1 MNKSKTIS
9 LKLLSLLLAAIFTVG
24 TVTGCGS
31 SASTD
36 TESSVQTNSEESVV
50 LRVGAQ
56 PYPLYSPIYVAYE
69 KGYLEEELAA
79 VGASYEWKEFK
90 SGSLVNEAAAAGEVD
105 MGFMADLPA
114 IVSRSTGQPVEIVTN
129 VAYGEKALAVLIRPD
144 SDIESVADLKG
155 RKVAYTTGSYTQH
168 LIALLLANEGLS
180 LDDIESINLAAGD
193 QAAALTNG
201 DVDAIVTWE
210 QYVSQFISDG
220 IAKLLA
226 DGTGV
231 KRGNM
236 ITYFETDFAEANPE
250 VVKAYIRALNRANEF
265 IEENP
270 DETAEL
276 AANTFGVDLEVM
288 KTILGNLTF
297 TTELTEDDIAEITKV
312 KDFSLEQG
320 LISNDV
326 DMDSFINTEYLD
338 AVSQE

>member
-1 MNKSKTIS
+1 MK
-9 LKLLSLLLAAIFTVG
+9 KLLSLLLAASLVLG
-24 TVTGCGS
+24 VLTGCGS
-31 SASTD
+31 SAGN
-36 TESSVQTNSEESVV
+36 ESSTEADSGESVV

-56 PYPLYSPIYVAYE
+56 PYPLYTSIYVAHQQ
-69 KGYLEEELAA
+69 GYLEEELEA
-79 VGASYEWKEFK
+79 VGATYEWKEFK
-90 SGSLVNEAAAAGEVD
+90 SGSLVNEAAASGEVD

-114 IVSRSTGQPVEIVTN
+114 IISRSTGQPVEIVNN

-144 SDIESVADLKG
+144 SDITSVADLKD

-220 IAKLLA
+220 TAKLLA

-231 KRGNM
+231 KKGNM
-236 ITYFETDFAEANPE
+236 ITYFETDFAEANPD
-250 VVKAYIRALNRANEF
+250 VVKAYIRALNRADAF
-265 IEENP
+265 IEANP

-297 TTELTEDDIAEITKV
+297 TTELTDDDIAEITKV

-320 LISNDV
+320 LISSDI

>member
-1 MNKSKTIS
+1 MKKFIS
-9 LKLLSLLLAAIFTVG
+9 LILAAGLALG
-24 TVTGCGS
+24 TFTGCGGNSAAEETS
-31 SASTD
+31 S
-36 TESSVQTNSEESVV
+36 NSEAVV

-56 PYPLYSPIYVAYE
+56 PYPLYSSIYVAHE
-69 KGYLEEELAA
+69 LGYLEEELEA
-79 VGASYEWKEFK
+79 VGAAYEWKEFK

-114 IVSRSTGQPVEIVTN
+114 IISRSTGQPVEIISN
-129 VAYGEKALAVLIRPD
+129 VAYGEKALAVLVRPD
-144 SDIESVADLKG
+144 SDITSVAELEGK
-155 RKVAYTTGSYTQH
+155 KVAYTTGSYTQH

-201 DVDAIVTWE
+201 DVEAIVTWE

-220 IAKLLA
+220 TAKLLA

-231 KRGNM
+231 KKGNM
-236 ITYFETDFAEANPE
+236 ITYFETDYAEAHPD
-250 VVKAYIRALNRANEF
+250 VVKAYIRALNRAGEY

-276 AANTFGVDLEVM
+276 AAETFGVDIDVM
-288 KTILGNLTF
+288 KTILSHLTF

-320 LISNDV
+320 LISNDI
-326 DMDSFINTEYLD
+326 DINSFINTEYVN
-338 AVSQE
+338 AVNAE